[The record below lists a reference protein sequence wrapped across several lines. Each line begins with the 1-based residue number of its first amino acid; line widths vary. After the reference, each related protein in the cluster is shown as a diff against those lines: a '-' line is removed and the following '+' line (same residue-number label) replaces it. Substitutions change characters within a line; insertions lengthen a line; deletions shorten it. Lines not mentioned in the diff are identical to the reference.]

1 MLCPSP
7 IVLIIEGSL
16 CWYVFFWPLCE
27 GISVFL
33 RCCVVQQCVITP
45 LVLIISVL
53 CAAAAL
59 SLLLDAYVY
68 FGLVSYQAHISHLL
82 VM

>member
-1 MLCPSP
+1 MFSR
-7 IVLIIEGSL
+7 E
-16 CWYVFFWPLCE
+16 
-27 GISVFL
+27 FL
-33 RCCVVQQCVITP
+33 RWCVVQPCVITP

-53 CAAAAL
+53 YAAAVL

-68 FGLVSYQAHISHLL
+68 FGLVLYQAHISHRL